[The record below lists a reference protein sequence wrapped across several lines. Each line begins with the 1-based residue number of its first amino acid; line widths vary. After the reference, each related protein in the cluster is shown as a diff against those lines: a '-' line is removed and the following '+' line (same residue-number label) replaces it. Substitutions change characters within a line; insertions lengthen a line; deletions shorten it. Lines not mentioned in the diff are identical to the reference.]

1 MRVERITYENFRNHP
16 VSAFE
21 PTEGINLIHGPNGSG
36 KTSIL
41 EGIHYCALT
50 RGFVSA
56 ADSDSLHFS
65 SEYFLLNGTFIDGAG
80 HTAAV
85 KISYSEAREKQ
96 ITVNNSELT
105 TFSSHVGTIPCI
117 TFSPPEIVIVNG
129 APAERRRFL
138 DNAISQTDRR
148 YLEDLMSYRRVL
160 SQRNAQLQLL
170 AEKRSVD
177 DGMLSI
183 WTDTLARL
191 AASIVRKRMIVTAAL
206 FSCFSEI
213 FSRLK
218 LDEIPLITYRSAF
231 LDIGP
236 DPSEEMLYNRYLQK
250 FSDIQRAEILRGQ
263 TMAGPHRDDLV
274 FMINGRE
281 IKKFAS
287 QGQMRTF
294 LICLKLAQQ
303 RFFFE
308 TLGERPVCL
317 LDDIF
322 SELDSSRIADIF
334 SILETCGQ
342 AVITSADKHQYPHM
356 TPFRIESLK
365 LKG

>member
-16 VSAFE
+16 LSAFE
-21 PTEGINLIHGPNGSG
+21 PDEGINLIHGPNGSG

-56 ADSDSLHFS
+56 ADSDCLLFS
-65 SEYFLLNGTFIDGAG
+65 SDYFLLHAAFIDGTG
-80 HTAAV
+80 RNTAV
-85 KISYSEAREKQ
+85 KIAYTQQKEKQ

-105 TFSSHVGTIPCI
+105 TFSSHVGAIPCI
-117 TFSPPEIVIVNG
+117 TFSPPEIAIVNG
-129 APAERRRFL
+129 APGERRRFL

-148 YLEDLMSYRRVL
+148 YLEDLMAYRRVL
-160 SQRNAQLQLL
+160 SQRNAQLLL
-170 AEKRSVD
+170 IAEKRSD
-177 DGMLSI
+177 DEAMLSI
-183 WTDTLARL
+183 WTESLARL
-191 AASIVRKRMIVTAAL
+191 AASIVRRRVKVTAAI
-206 FSCFSEI
+206 FSCFTEI
-213 FSRLK
+213 YRRMGVQ
-218 LDEIPLITYRSAF
+218 EIPLITYRSSF
-231 LDIGP
+231 PDIGK
-236 DPSEEMLYNRYLQK
+236 DPSVEVLYNRYLEK
-250 FSDIQRAEILRGQ
+250 FSDIRRVEILRGQ

-274 FMINGRE
+274 FMLNGRE

-308 TLGERPVCL
+308 TLGEQPICL

-322 SELDSSRIADIF
+322 SELDSMRIADIF
-334 SILETCGQ
+334 SILESCGQ
-342 AVITSADKHQYPHM
+342 AIITSADRHEHPRM
-356 TPFRIESLK
+356 RPISIESLRR
-365 LKG
+365 KG